1 MIIMAFDTE
10 TTGIPQWKLPS
21 DDPAQPHL
29 VSLAFILHN
38 TDDGSTLQEQHWIVR
53 PDGWTI
59 PDEVAAIHGITTEYA
74 EEQGVPLEDAMNELM
89 TNLER
94 ADARVAYGAAFDT
107 RILRIA
113 LLRMGWTKEH
123 IEGFFAINPVQ
134 CALTAATPLCRLP
147 PTDAMM
153 ATGRRSGFKSPK
165 LAEAYDVLCG
175 KTIEGAHSALV
186 DTRAALEVW
195 LKIQARTTNPE
206 TF

>member
-10 TTGIPQWKLPS
+10 TTGIPLWKLPS

-38 TDDGSTLQEQHWIVR
+38 TDDGSTLREQHWIVR

-59 PDEVAAIHGITTEYA
+59 PDEVVAIHGITTEYA
-74 EEQGVPLEDAMNELM
+74 EEQGVPLEDVVNIFA
-89 TNLER
+89 T
-94 ADARVAYGAAFDT
+94 ACAAAGQRVAFGAPFDT
-107 RILRIA
+107 RVLRIA
-113 LLRMGWTKEH
+113 MICAGWSRQG
-123 IEGFFAINPVQ
+123 IDNFFAIYPVE
-134 CALTAATPLCRLP
+134 CVMTAAGPLCRLTS
-147 PTDAMM
+147 TDAMM
-153 ATGRRSGFKSPK
+153 ATNRRTFKAPK
-165 LAEAYDVLCG
+165 LGEAYEALCG

-195 LKIQARTTNPE
+195 LEIQARTTHPE

>member
-1 MIIMAFDTE
+1 MILMAFDTE

-74 EEQGVPLEDAMNELM
+74 EEQGVPLEDVLNIFG
-89 TNLER
+89 R
-94 ADARVAYGAAFDT
+94 ACATAGQRVAFGAPFDV

-113 LLRMGWTKEH
+113 MVRAGWSRDE
-123 IEGFFAINPVQ
+123 IGNFFALHPVE
-134 CALTAATPLCRLP
+134 CIMTAAGPLCRLT

-153 ATGRRSGFKSPK
+153 ATNRRTFKSPK
-165 LAEAYDVLCG
+165 LGEAYEVLCG

-195 LKIQARTTNPE
+195 LAIQARTTNPE

>member
-29 VSLAFILHN
+29 VSLAFVVRDTN
-38 TDDGSTLQEQHWIVR
+38 TNATLNEHHWIVR

-74 EEQGVPLEDAMNELM
+74 EEQGVPLEDVLNIFVKVCGNVEQ
-89 TNLER
+89 
-94 ADARVAYGAAFDT
+94 RVAFGAPFDT

-113 LLRMGWTKEH
+113 MLRAGWSREAADS
-123 IEGFFAINPVQ
+123 FFAIYPVE
-134 CALTAATPLCRLP
+134 CVMTAAGPLCRLT

-153 ATGRRSGFKSPK
+153 ATNRRTFKAPK
-165 LAEAYDVLCG
+165 LGEAYEALCG

-195 LKIQARTTNPE
+195 LEIQARTTHPE

>member
-74 EEQGVPLEDAMNELM
+74 EEQGVPLEDVVNTFVGACGL
-89 TNLER
+89 
-94 ADARVAYGAAFDT
+94 ADQRVAFGAPFDT
-107 RILRIA
+107 RVMRIA
-113 LLRMGWTKEH
+113 MLRAGFSR
-123 IEGFFAINPVQ
+123 EGADRFFTIYPVD
-134 CALTAATPLCRLP
+134 CIMTAAGPLCRLT

-153 ATGRRSGFKSPK
+153 ATNRRTFKAPK
-165 LAEAYDVLCG
+165 LGEAYDVLCG

-195 LKIQARTTNPE
+195 LEIQARTTNPE